1 MIGLVLVDPAHTPFI
16 CYLLVCQIASSQLE
30 AQGTHT
36 GAEDGIYRRFV
47 SSACVTTVATG
58 EAVPRSTKLHD

>member
-30 AQGTHT
+30 AQGTQVQRMAFT
-36 GAEDGIYRRFV
+36 GG
-47 SSACVTTVATG
+47 S
-58 EAVPRSTKLHD
+58 